1 MIYKTDSENF
11 HLFESYKERNFYYKI
26 FAGYLFNELLPG
38 YEQRKR
44 LFLNLLKSIVE
55 DNNRFFSLKN
65 DVNLFLEKMASEEW
79 NVTFD
84 YHLAQIFKEDKA
96 DDRGEMSDVLI
107 LGKSCFISIECKL
120 LSNYNIGKDII
131 TVQKRIK
138 KFANHFQQAPFQ
150 ILLIKRQKWENSA
163 RIKDRSELT
172 TSGHQFDIPLLVLF
186 WDELETVIDSP
197 SVKAYLLKQDKRKGD
212 SYIK

>member
-1 MIYKTDSENF
+1 MIYKYDSENF

-38 YEQRKR
+38 YEERKK
-44 LFLNLLKSIVE
+44 LFLNLLHSIIG
-55 DNNRFFSLKN
+55 DNNRFFSVKN
-65 DVNLFLEKMASEEW
+65 DTNLFLDRMGAEEW

-96 DDRGEMSDVLI
+96 DDRGEMSDVLL
-107 LGKSCFISIECKL
+107 LGNSSFISIECKL
-120 LSNYNIGKDII
+120 LSNYSIGKDVIA
-131 TVQKRIK
+131 VQNRIK
-138 KFANHFQQAPFQ
+138 KFANHFQLAPFQ

-163 RIKDRSELT
+163 GIKDRSELT
-172 TSGHQFDIPLLVLF
+172 TSDFHFDIPLLVLF
-186 WDELETVIDSP
+186 WDELESIIENS

-212 SYIK
+212 SIIK